1 MHGKSA
7 ASARFSYSTQSC
19 DSFSYEYQIM
29 VLLHVHHHYLHRCHG
44 HHPKLESVIYT
55 EMHKQHMLKS
65 DNLQYNTVGR
75 WVDGTIVPPSYGLM
89 FILIDWQ

>member
-29 VLLHVHHHYLHRCHG
+29 VLVHVHHHYLHRCHG
-44 HHPKLESVIYT
+44 HHPKLESVIYR
-55 EMHKQHMLKS
+55 EMHKQHMLVS
-65 DNLQYNTVGR
+65 DSCGSQR
-75 WVDGTIVPPSYGLM
+75 DC
-89 FILIDWQ
+89 

>member
-29 VLLHVHHHYLHRCHG
+29 VLVHVHHRYLHRCHG
-44 HHPKLESVIYT
+44 HHPKLESVIHT
-55 EMHKQHMLKS
+55 EMHKQHMLVS
-65 DNLQYNTVGR
+65 DSSGSQRDCPGFVN
-75 WVDGTIVPPSYGLM
+75 WVRYVTLV
-89 FILIDWQ
+89 WH